1 MKTYLKRPRIFAP
14 ILGEASKLS
23 KDSINRCTVRVIMQ
37 VKGKLRD
44 VNRGGR
50 GQIREQPREEWHKRL
65 VFDWDPDLVASRW
78 SFPGWAAV
86 YPGFLHW

>member
-14 ILGEASKLS
+14 ILSEASKLS

-44 VNRGGR
+44 VNWGGR
-50 GQIREQPREEWHKRL
+50 GQIRD
-65 VFDWDPDLVASRW
+65 VFMSSLGRN
-78 SFPGWAAV
+78 GLR
-86 YPGFLHW
+86 G

>member
-1 MKTYLKRPRIFAP
+1 MKKNIYLAEFLKTYLKRPRIFAP

-44 VNRGGR
+44 VNWGGSLGRNGLRG
-50 GQIREQPREEWHKRL
+50 
-65 VFDWDPDLVASRW
+65 
-78 SFPGWAAV
+78 
-86 YPGFLHW
+86 